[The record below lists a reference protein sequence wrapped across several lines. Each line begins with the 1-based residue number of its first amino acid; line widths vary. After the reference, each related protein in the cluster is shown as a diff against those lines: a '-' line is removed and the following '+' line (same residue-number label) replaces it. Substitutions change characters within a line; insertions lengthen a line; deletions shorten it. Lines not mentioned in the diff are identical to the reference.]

1 MIKNLKNV
9 QMAFGRVFANAS
21 YIALASALAA
31 AAFLFAVW
39 LPNLGLLTDI
49 FATSS
54 TPFAVKLNIAISLL
68 GGISTNF
75 SLLSA
80 GYTIAIAALF
90 GINIAMIAYHLKRN
104 KAGLQRQEIMAG
116 VGGVFSG
123 ALGIGCAAC
132 GSFLLSS
139 FLFFTGASGALALL
153 PLRGGEFG
161 ILSVLFLFIALALIS
176 KKIQAPLI
184 CKPN

>member
-9 QMAFGRVFANAS
+9 QMAFGQVFTNTS

-80 GYTIAIAALF
+80 GYTIAIAILF
-90 GINIAMIAYHLKRN
+90 GVVVAMVVHLMRKNRSQLESN
-104 KAGLQRQEIMAG
+104 TVAAGLGGIGSGILG
-116 VGGVFSG
+116 V
-123 ALGIGCAAC
+123 GCAAC
-132 GSFLLSS
+132 GSFLLMTILSS
-139 FLFFTGASGALALL
+139 FGAVGALALL
-153 PLRGGEFG
+153 PLKGGEFG
-161 ILSVLFLFIALALIS
+161 VLSVALLLISLFLIS
-176 KKIQAPLI
+176 KKITEPFI